1 MPFTVMRNGGEGAAC
16 QLRDNGT
23 TILMHYSRPP
33 PSNLKMSEELAHNSF
48 PPFPTCA
55 WRSLVGCI
63 SPRRVQHMNQSGSEG
78 PRSSPYFR
86 RRRTI
91 TESQKQ
97 DECRKICVGSDA
109 NAIATLNWF
118 FESISI
124 STDTRFGISP
134 NNFTSVS
141 LSREGSRPPT
151 KICVATH
158 HATIPNQTSL
168 KLQLALQGF

>member
-91 TESQKQ
+91 TEAQKQ

-109 NAIATLNWF
+109 NAIAICLQQVKVRGQIPCCNHVF
-118 FESISI
+118 C
-124 STDTRFGISP
+124 
-134 NNFTSVS
+134 FTCITEWSKVTNTCPLCKQVFHEIRRCSVS
-141 LSREGSRPPT
+141 
-151 KICVATH
+151 
-158 HATIPNQTSL
+158 
-168 KLQLALQGF
+168 